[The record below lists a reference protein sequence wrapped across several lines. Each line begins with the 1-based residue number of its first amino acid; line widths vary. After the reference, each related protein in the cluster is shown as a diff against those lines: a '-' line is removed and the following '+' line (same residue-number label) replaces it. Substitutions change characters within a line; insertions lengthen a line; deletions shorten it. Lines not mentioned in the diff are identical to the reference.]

1 MLRKLAEAIR
11 DRLVFRLA
19 GWAVGNPRSGR
30 EAAAMLCTVTCGP
43 ASELSG
49 YRSISMPTHGTCA
62 LCALD

>member
-49 YRSISMPTHGTCA
+49 TGPSRCPRTARVPSAP
-62 LCALD
+62 